1 MQAPCPITFVKAEDG
16 TPDLTTLAGR
26 VKWARTQRK
35 LSQQAL
41 AKKAHVSQ
49 GTIGNI
55 ESGERKRPRDLLAI
69 ARALYANPE
78 WLETGHGEWDQAKG
92 KGRSTAKGE
101 VFDAPDD
108 AEKEMLG
115 YWRRMSKSDRQ
126 QMLEEMVGKAER
138 FQADMQ
144 QQLDELGVKLP
155 FPLTSPVSADA
166 ARRKPVARTEATPT
180 GQRELPLHTSDKR

>member
-1 MQAPCPITFVKAEDG
+1 MQVPCPITVVKSEDG
-16 TPDLTTLAGR
+16 TPDLSTLGAR

-35 LSQQAL
+35 LSQQEL
-41 AKKAHVSQ
+41 ASRAHVSQ

-55 ESGERKRPRDLLAI
+55 ESGERKKPRELLSI
-69 ARALYANPE
+69 ARALYASPE
-78 WLETGHGEWDQAKG
+78 WLETGRGEWDLAKAR
-92 KGRSTAKGE
+92 GRTPAKGE

-108 AEKEMLG
+108 AEREMLG

-126 QMLEEMVGKAER
+126 EMVAEMAAKAER

-166 ARRKPVARTEATPT
+166 ARRKPVARSEVTPT
-180 GQRELPLHTSDKR
+180 GQKELPLHSDDKR